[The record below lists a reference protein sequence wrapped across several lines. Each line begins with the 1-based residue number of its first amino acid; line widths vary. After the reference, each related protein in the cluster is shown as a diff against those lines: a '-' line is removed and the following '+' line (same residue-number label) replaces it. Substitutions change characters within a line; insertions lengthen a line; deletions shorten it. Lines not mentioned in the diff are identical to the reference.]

1 MDRQQLAA
9 DDVLRNLPS
18 HGWTAGWTGRR
29 DRALI
34 VLSQVADLPYQRIAR
49 LSAGDISFADGAATI
64 DGPDGATTV
73 APEQQRPAVR
83 SVCARSMAACPRPD
97 RPDHGAGITQVAPG
111 IDVTELR
118 AGALEKRIR
127 QILDYADNRDN

>member
-1 MDRQQLAA
+1 
-9 DDVLRNLPS
+9 
-18 HGWTAGWTGRR
+18 
-29 DRALI
+29 
-34 VLSQVADLPYQRIAR
+34 
-49 LSAGDISFADGAATI
+49 
-64 DGPDGATTV
+64 
-73 APEQQRPAVR
+73 
-83 SVCARSMAACPRPD
+83 MAACPRPD